1 MVISVDLLAIYMRW
15 VWGHAEN
22 VKRLFVTGFHLVV
35 THNSVKYALYMS
47 LESYNI
53 LLLLL
58 QNKNLLVCII
68 TIYY

>member
-1 MVISVDLLAIYMRW
+1 MVDSVDLLAIQMRW
-15 VWGHAEN
+15 GWGHEEN
-22 VKRLFVTGFHLVV
+22 VKRLFVTGFHLLVI
-35 THNSVKYALYMS
+35 HNSAKYALYMS

-53 LLLLL
+53 LLL

>member
-1 MVISVDLLAIYMRW
+1 MRW
-15 VWGHAEN
+15 VWGHEEN

-53 LLLLL
+53 SLL
-58 QNKNLLVCII
+58 QNKNPLVCII